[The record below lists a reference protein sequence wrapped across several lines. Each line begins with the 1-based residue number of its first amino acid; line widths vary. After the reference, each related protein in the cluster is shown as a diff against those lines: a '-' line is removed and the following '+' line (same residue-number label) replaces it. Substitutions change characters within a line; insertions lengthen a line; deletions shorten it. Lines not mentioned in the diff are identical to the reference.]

1 MSIFPASRKTPENH
15 LKCCVEVGGGGGCL
29 FLNKGFN
36 AQSIDGGEETSSH
49 YSHSKHRVFNKS
61 TAQGVWLRL
70 LQAEESTIIRMLK
83 TSKPFTKEQ
92 QRQTLECFKYHDQ
105 SACIRN

>member
-1 MSIFPASRKTPENH
+1 MLRLGGI
-15 LKCCVEVGGGGGCL
+15 GGGL

-49 YSHSKHRVFNKS
+49 YSHSKHHVSNKS

-83 TSKPFTKEQ
+83 TSTPFTKEQ
-92 QRQTLECFKYHDQ
+92 QRQTLDCFKYQDQ
-105 SACIRN
+105 PAYIRN